1 MALIPEKMQVL
12 HTQIFSVRR
21 LLGIKRF
28 VFFTYKKIV
37 ADTSDVSH
45 VEGILINID
54 TTFSLEKICSL

>member
-12 HTQIFSVRR
+12 HTQIFLVRR
-21 LLGIKRF
+21 FFRIKRF

-54 TTFSLEKICSL
+54 TTFSSEKICSL

>member
-12 HTQIFSVRR
+12 HKQIFSVRR
-21 LLGIKRF
+21 LFRIKRF

-37 ADTSDVSH
+37 ADASDVSH

-54 TTFSLEKICSL
+54 FNFYN

>member
-1 MALIPEKMQVL
+1 MALISEKMQVL

-21 LLGIKRF
+21 LFGIKRF
-28 VFFTYKKIV
+28 VFFIYKKIV